1 MSVEV
6 RAAAPVTTAAVSPL
20 TYPVMVSVKVGS
32 GAAKARGGVNGLDG
46 EGGWGDGDLGGGGL
60 SGVVGGVSGGEGG
73 GDGDRGGADREDAGG
88 AVGEGSGDG
97 GGGLDVWG
105 WRFRRWRCRRRWTG
119 WAR

>member
-32 GAAKARGGVNGLDG
+32 GAAKARVASTALTVRVAG
-46 EGGWGDGDLGGGGL
+46 GDGDLGVGGL

-73 GDGDRGGADREDAGG
+73 G
-88 AVGEGSGDG
+88 
-97 GGGLDVWG
+97 
-105 WRFRRWRCRRRWTG
+105 
-119 WAR
+119 